1 MASDEENVREN
12 PISIE
17 ALLHK
22 LNRKTA
28 TLISAFIPSLLEE
41 TMITLYEMYPT
52 RSQRAK
58 WALEE
63 IGVQYNSKTVDMRA
77 GAHRQTEY
85 TAINPMQV
93 MPTLESPDYRIHE
106 SVAIVFQLADQ
117 YPDAGLAPSVGSPE
131 RARYYQWAIFGCA
144 ELDFPLGLVTQ
155 NELLLPEDKRSAP
168 MAKLGRELF
177 SKRAQVLSDSLGD
190 DKYILGDQFSGADIV
205 LGYNCFWSSFTGM
218 LDEHSVLKDYLGR
231 LQAREAFHRAFEQ
244 PS

>member
-28 TLISAFIPSLLEE
+28 TLISAFILSLLEE

-93 MPTLESPDYRIHE
+93 MPTLACTVVQGEKQTATI
-106 SVAIVFQLADQ
+106 AIKAYTVLVFII
-117 YPDAGLAPSVGSPE
+117 
-131 RARYYQWAIFGCA
+131 AIGIS
-144 ELDFPLGLVTQ
+144 LPPLL
-155 NELLLPEDKRSAP
+155 R
-168 MAKLGRELF
+168 
-177 SKRAQVLSDSLGD
+177 
-190 DKYILGDQFSGADIV
+190 
-205 LGYNCFWSSFTGM
+205 
-218 LDEHSVLKDYLGR
+218 
-231 LQAREAFHRAFEQ
+231 
-244 PS
+244 